1 MVKDLTQGSPEKA
14 LWLFSLPLLGSIV
27 FQQLYNIADSFVA
40 GKFIGDNALAA
51 VGNAY
56 EVTLIYLAFTFG
68 CNVGTSVIVSQLFG
82 GKRFKELKTAVS
94 TCFIASTVVCIVLM
108 VAGLLFSPV
117 LLHTIQVPEN
127 IFSDVLDYLTIYT
140 LGLLFQ
146 FYYNIS
152 TGIFSA
158 LGDSKTPF
166 YFLAFSS
173 VANIFANILFVKL
186 GFGIKGIAWATFI
199 CQGVSCVLAFLT
211 VLFRLRA
218 IESGVKASLFSK
230 SLLFKFM
237 KIAIPSILQQS
248 FVSVGNMFIQSIVN
262 GCGNIVIA
270 GYSAVIKLQNLAVT
284 CISTLGTAMS
294 NYTAQNLGAGKFDR
308 IKKGMRAGIIMGTIV
323 SVLLTACYLLF
334 SEALIDIFRNAD
346 SAQGVVDV
354 GKRFLTIVSP
364 FYVVIAAKLIA
375 DGILR
380 GAGAMGHYMAATFA
394 DLLLRVVLAFIL
406 AAEFG
411 EIGIWLAWPI
421 GWIIAAIMSVAF
433 YFAGVWKK
441 KML

>member
-1 MVKDLTQGSPEKA
+1 
-14 LWLFSLPLLGSIV
+14 
-27 FQQLYNIADSFVA
+27 
-40 GKFIGDNALAA
+40 
-51 VGNAY
+51 
-56 EVTLIYLAFTFG
+56 
-68 CNVGTSVIVSQLFG
+68 
-82 GKRFKELKTAVS
+82 
-94 TCFIASTVVCIVLM
+94 M

-218 IESGVKASLFSK
+218 IESGVKAPLFSK

-262 GCGNIVIA
+262 SCGNIVIA

-294 NYTAQNLGAGKFDR
+294 NYTAQNLGAGKIDR
-308 IKKGMRAGIIMGTIV
+308 IKKACVPALSWEQLYLYCSQHAIYCFPKLLLTYPKRRQRSRGCRCRQAFSYDSF
-323 SVLLTACYLLF
+323 SVLCCHSRKTDCRRNSQRRRSNGALYGCNLCRSSFKSSSRIHFGCGIRRNRNMACLAYRL
-334 SEALIDIFRNAD
+334 DNC
-346 SAQGVVDV
+346 GN
-354 GKRFLTIVSP
+354 
-364 FYVVIAAKLIA
+364 YV
-375 DGILR
+375 R
-380 GAGAMGHYMAATFA
+380 CF
-394 DLLLRVVLAFIL
+394 LLRRRMEKENALK
-406 AAEFG
+406 
-411 EIGIWLAWPI
+411 
-421 GWIIAAIMSVAF
+421 SVS
-433 YFAGVWKK
+433 GVF
-441 KML
+441 